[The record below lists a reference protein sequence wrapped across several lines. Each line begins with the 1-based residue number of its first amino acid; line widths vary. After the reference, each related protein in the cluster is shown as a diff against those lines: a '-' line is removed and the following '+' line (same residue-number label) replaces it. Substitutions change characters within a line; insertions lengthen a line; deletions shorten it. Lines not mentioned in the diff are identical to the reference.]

1 MTRSKKEPARERTS
15 RDYIYI
21 EGEYAEIVSSLEK
34 AREKIEH
41 YTTKIP
47 QWEISRYIKIH
58 IAKLLTEVNLRKEWE
73 DYVELNNFNI
83 KLADKFTNVDF
94 SQALKAA
101 KEILDGAIFENTKIK
116 TNCRY
121 AVGSVGKAF
130 KTINTTKMEKEKKR
144 TVWSNLQLL
153 YSNSDLNANIF
164 LRLKVIFD
172 DMNDEYVEMFNFA
185 IFQIRSYSK
194 MLYMDKIIEKGFKSL
209 KIDKDTSSYQLELD
223 LVASSKT
230 DDIIREVNQCDAIF
244 RDKPG
249 YTLKGDSVANLFL
262 TELHLFYTRNNLD
275 LKSIVVKDKTNSEA
289 LDPTRCFSLISKVPY
304 IRVEHYV
311 VHSCRNDCGPN
322 NPDIEEES
330 QTPGGRKKTR
340 KRIRRNKR
348 NRAKTRG
355 RK

>member
-1 MTRSKKEPARERTS
+1 MN
-15 RDYIYI
+15 
-21 EGEYAEIVSSLEK
+21 
-34 AREKIEH
+34 H
-41 YTTKIP
+41 
-47 QWEISRYIKIH
+47 QCQIKIH
-58 IAKLLTEVNLRKEWE
+58 IANLLKKVNLSEEW
-73 DYVELNNFNI
+73 DAYVKSNNFNR
-83 KLADKFTNVDF
+83 KLDAEFTNDDF
-94 SQALKAA
+94 SQALNAA
-101 KEILDGAIFENTKIK
+101 KEILDGAILKNTKIK

-153 YSNSDLNANIF
+153 YSDSDLNANIF
-164 LRLKVIFD
+164 LRLKVILD
-172 DMNDEYVEMFNFA
+172 GKNDEYVEMFNFA

-194 MLYMDKIIEKGFKSL
+194 MLYMDKIIKKGFKSL
-209 KIDKDTSSYQLELD
+209 KIDNDPSYYQLELD

-230 DDIIREVNQCDAIF
+230 DAINREVNQCDAIF

-249 YTLKGDSVANLFL
+249 YTLKEDSMAYLFL
-262 TELHLFYTRNNLD
+262 TEFYMFHNINNLD
-275 LKSIVVKDKTNSEA
+275 LKSIVVKDKINSEA

-322 NPDIEEES
+322 NPDIEDEDS

-340 KRIRRNKR
+340 KRVRGNKR